1 MRTFPIIFLLAL
13 TITGFST
20 PWVRRAAIALG
31 FVDEPARRKLH
42 STPMPLMG
50 GVAIVSGFVVALLF
64 FYGTLPR
71 TITAV
76 LLASTFIAI
85 IGLLDDRYD
94 LPAWMKF
101 LAEIGV
107 VALLIAFNMGVKLPL
122 PTILNYFITLV
133 WIVGI
138 TNAINFLDNM
148 DGLSA
153 GLSAVSA
160 AFILLLG
167 SEGGQFLVSTLAAA
181 VLGACLGFLRYNF
194 KPAKI
199 FMGDVGALFL
209 GFLLAVTSLQL
220 RFPENLNTVTW
231 MVPIFI
237 MAVPIFDMS
246 LVVFSR
252 SRRGLNPMTTP
263 GKDHT
268 SHRLVELG
276 FSQREAVLILYLVA
290 GCLGMIGLFVSKAN
304 IVEAYTIGTATI
316 LLALYAIWW
325 LEKQRENRST

>member
-50 GVAIVSGFVVALLF
+50 GVAMVAGFIVAILF
-64 FYGTLPR
+64 FYGSLPR
-71 TITAV
+71 TVTAV
-76 LLASTFIAI
+76 FLAGIIVAL

-94 LPAWMKF
+94 LPAWAKF
-101 LAEIGV
+101 TAEFAI
-107 VALLIAFNMGVKLPL
+107 VATLLFFDIGVKLPL
-122 PTILNYFITLV
+122 PNWLNFLITFV
-133 WIVGI
+133 WILGI

-153 GLSAVSA
+153 GISAVSA

-167 SEGGQFLVSTLAAA
+167 SQGGQYLVSILAAA

-194 KPAKI
+194 KPAQI
-199 FMGDVGALFL
+199 FMGDAGALFL
-209 GFLLAVTSLQL
+209 GFLLAVMALQL
-220 RFPENLNTVTW
+220 RFPINISAVTW
-231 MVPIFI
+231 MVPVFI
-237 MAVPIFDMS
+237 MGVPIFDMS

-252 SRRGLNPMTTP
+252 LRRGFNPMTTS
-263 GKDHT
+263 GKDHI
-268 SHRLVELG
+268 SHRLVNLG
-276 FSQREAVLILYLVA
+276 FSQREAVLILYLLSGVF
-290 GCLGMIGLFVSKAN
+290 GMIALFVARAN
-304 IVEAYTIGTATI
+304 PIEAYTVAITTA
-316 LLALYAIWW
+316 LFALYAIGW
-325 LEKQRENRST
+325 LEKQTENR

>member
-50 GVAIVSGFVVALLF
+50 GVAIVVGFIVALLF
-64 FYGTLPR
+64 FYGSLPR
-71 TITAV
+71 TVTAV
-76 LLASTFIAI
+76 FLAGIVVAL

-94 LPAWMKF
+94 LPAWAKF
-101 LAEIGV
+101 TAEFAV
-107 VALLIAFNMGVKLPL
+107 VAILLFFNIGVKLPV
-122 PTILNYFITLV
+122 PEWLNYLITFIWV
-133 WIVGI
+133 VGI

-153 GLSAVSA
+153 GISAVAA

-167 SEGGQFLVSTLAAA
+167 SQGEQFLVSILAAA

-194 KPAKI
+194 KPAQI

-209 GFLLAVTSLQL
+209 GFLLAVMALQL
-220 RFPENLNTVTW
+220 RFPDNISTVTW
-231 MVPIFI
+231 MVPVFI
-237 MAVPIFDMS
+237 MGVPIFDMS

-252 SRRGLNPMTTP
+252 TRRGLNPMTTP
-263 GKDHT
+263 GKDHI
-268 SHRLVELG
+268 SHRLVDLG
-276 FSQREAVLILYLVA
+276 FSQREAVLILYLISGV
-290 GCLGMIGLFVSKAN
+290 LGMIGLFIAQAN
-304 IVEAYTIGTATI
+304 RIEAYSVAVAVALFG
-316 LLALYAIWW
+316 LYAIGW
-325 LEKQRENRST
+325 LEKQRDNR

>member
-31 FVDEPARRKLH
+31 FVDAPAQRKLH

-50 GVAIVSGFVVALLF
+50 GVAIVVGFIIALLF
-64 FYGTLPR
+64 FYGSLPR
-71 TITAV
+71 TVTAV
-76 LLASTFIAI
+76 FLAGIVVAL

-94 LPAWMKF
+94 LPAWAKF
-101 LAEIGV
+101 TAEFAV
-107 VALLIAFNMGVKLPL
+107 VAILLIFDMGVKLPL
-122 PTILNYFITLV
+122 PNWLNYLITFIWV
-133 WIVGI
+133 VGI
-138 TNAINFLDNM
+138 INAINFLDNM

-167 SEGGQFLVSTLAAA
+167 SQGGQYLVSVLAAA

-194 KPAKI
+194 KPAQI

-209 GFLLAVTSLQL
+209 GFLLAVMTLQL
-220 RFPENLNTVTW
+220 RFPGNMSTVTW
-231 MVPIFI
+231 MVPVFI
-237 MAVPIFDMS
+237 MGVPIFDMS

-252 SRRGLNPMTTP
+252 TRRGLNPMTTP
-263 GKDHT
+263 GKDHI
-268 SHRLVELG
+268 SHRLVDLG
-276 FSQREAVLILYLVA
+276 FSQREAVLILYLISGV
-290 GCLGMIGLFVSKAN
+290 LGMIGLFIARAN
-304 IVEAYTIGTATI
+304 HIEAYTVAVTTA
-316 LLALYAIWW
+316 LFGLYAIGW
-325 LEKQRENRST
+325 LEKQRENR